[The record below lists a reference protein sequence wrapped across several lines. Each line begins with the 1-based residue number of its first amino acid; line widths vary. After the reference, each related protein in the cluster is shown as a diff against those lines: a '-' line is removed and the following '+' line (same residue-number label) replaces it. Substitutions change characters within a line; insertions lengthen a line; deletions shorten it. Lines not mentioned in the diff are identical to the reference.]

1 MGLTSRFMN
10 LPVVYVPIND
20 RLSVLWLQINV
31 HQKRLRRY

>member
-10 LPVVYVPIND
+10 LPVVYVRIND